1 MRKVLVVFMIMAAL
15 AIVAVAWECS
25 ATLCTPLY

>member
-25 ATLCTPLY
+25 ATLLIG

>member
-15 AIVAVAWECS
+15 AIVVVAWECS
-25 ATLCTPLY
+25 ATLLIG